1 VTTTVVLER
10 DGAAEAGDGSAVLH
24 EEVEVEAEVTVEGS
38 SASDM
43 IDSGGDDKVFY
54 GDRSSNCS
62 LLFPRLHHLV
72 RDKQG
77 QGWSE
82 DDF

>member
-1 VTTTVVLER
+1 MTTTVVLER

-24 EEVEVEAEVTVEGS
+24 EEVEVEAEAAVVVEGS

-43 IDSGGDDKVFY
+43 FDSGGDDKVVFY
-54 GDRSSNCS
+54 DDLSSGTS
-62 LLFPRLHHLV
+62 LSLPLV

-77 QGWSE
+77 QGWSV